1 MRPGIQ
7 PATSW
12 FLVGFVSAV
21 PGWELL
27 NFTLTL
33 LLLSVLQ
40 GRNYCHA
47 FLQRR
52 KLRHGA
58 VVELA
63 QFHSQMGRAQVGMP
77 GSLVPEST
85 LVTLP
90 LPTALG
96 HRALH

>member
-1 MRPGIQ
+1 MDTKT
-7 PATSW
+7 A
-12 FLVGFVSAV
+12 
-21 PGWELL
+21 
-27 NFTLTL
+27 LTACCFKCFFYMNSIL
-33 LLLSVLQ
+33 TNTPR
-40 GRNYCHA
+40 GRDRCILT
-47 FLQRR
+47 LQRR

-90 LPTALG
+90 FPTSLG